1 MYPQKSKL
9 SAFYELS
16 FGGRTLGSL
25 EEKGTVSCHNP
36 GFVRG
41 GQLRALESS
50 HVKGQHRETGRDSMT
65 QREERLERFEEE
77 KNRERRPEAKREK
90 KEVGAEGDPAVRA
103 GGRAEPARASRPV
116 TPRPSV
122 RPDPV
127 LHLSAGRALHHPWPL
142 GSRAPVYLLSS
153 RGQGWAPLRMPRLRT
168 LPERPGGGQHLVG
181 DS

>member
-103 GGRAEPARASRPV
+103 GGRLSLRGRPV
-116 TPRPSV
+116 P
-122 RPDPV
+122 
-127 LHLSAGRALHHPWPL
+127 
-142 GSRAPVYLLSS
+142 
-153 RGQGWAPLRMPRLRT
+153 
-168 LPERPGGGQHLVG
+168 
-181 DS
+181 